1 MDKRTHYG
9 WWLLCLST
17 VFFNA
22 TAWASTLTGVRV
34 WPSPDE
40 TRVVLDMTA
49 SAKYHTFS
57 LSSPNRFVIDLKGVR
72 NSTAELPQ
80 ENKESDILTKVRVSA
95 PAKKGDFRLVME
107 LSASVK
113 PKVFALPPNGN
124 YGHRLVIDLP
134 HAIAMPPLKA
144 PVSSPELN
152 LMGETPIIIA
162 IDPGHGG
169 EDPGSPN
176 GRLYEKDVVLAI
188 SKRVARKIDATPGL
202 KAVMIRSGD
211 YFVSLNK
218 RSEIARKNKANLLVS
233 IHADGF
239 HSPRPRGAS
248 VWVLSN
254 RRASSEIGRWL
265 EKHEEQSELL
275 GGGDVLA
282 KTDPDPY
289 LSHTILDLQFQ
300 NSQREGYDVA
310 KRVLK
315 ELAKVTTLHKAAPEH
330 ASFAVLKSPD
340 IPSLLIET
348 GFITNPTEARLL
360 RQSAYQEKLAT
371 AIYQGILSYFNE
383 KPLIGSSFASL
394 KSGADYK
401 VKKGDSLSVIA
412 NRYGTSTDNLKRFNQ
427 LKSSSL
433 AIGQVLKIPA
443 LGTLTSVT
451 QQAKVASKK
460 ALSSPKLVKKT
471 HTVTLKYKVKSGDM
485 LSKIAV
491 KYGVSMQDIRRWS
504 RLKSD
509 NIWVGQTL
517 TIKQAKTVMVAAPTP
532 KAKPKTVT
540 YRVRSGDALSKIAVK
555 YGVTLKELRTLNRLS
570 SDELAIGQILKI
582 PSS

>member
-1 MDKRTHYG
+1 MDKRVHCG
-9 WWLLCLST
+9 WWLLCLLSL
-17 VFFNA
+17 FFNA

-34 WPSPDE
+34 WPSPEE

-49 SAKYHTFS
+49 SPKYSFFS
-57 LSSPNRFVIDLKGVR
+57 LSSPNRLVVDLKGV
-72 NSTAELPQ
+72 SKTTADLPQ
-80 ENKESDILTKVRVSA
+80 ENKESGILTKVRISA
-95 PAKKGDFRLVME
+95 PSKKGDFRLVME
-107 LSASVK
+107 LNSSVK
-113 PKVFALPPNGN
+113 PKIFALPPNGD

-134 HAIAMPPLKA
+134 HAIPTPPLKT
-144 PVSSPELN
+144 PVLSSALN
-152 LMGETPIIIA
+152 LIGETPIIIA
-162 IDPGHGG
+162 LDPGHGG

-176 GRLYEKDVVLAI
+176 GRLYEKDIVLAI
-188 SKRVARKIDATPGL
+188 SKRVARKIDNTTGFQ
-202 KAVMIRSGD
+202 AVMIRTGD

-289 LSHTILDLQFQ
+289 LSHTILDLQFR

-340 IPSLLIET
+340 IPSLLVET

-360 RQSAYQEKLAT
+360 RQPAYQEKIAN
-371 AIYQGILSYFNE
+371 AIYQGILGYFDE
-383 KPLIGSSFASL
+383 KPLAGTLFASL

-427 LKSSSL
+427 LKSSAL
-433 AIGQVLKIPA
+433 AVGQVLKIPA
-443 LGTLTSVT
+443 LGTLKSVT
-451 QQAKVASKK
+451 QQAKPAPKK
-460 ALSSPKLVKKT
+460 PEMMAKKQ
-471 HTVTLKYKVKSGDM
+471 TVTIKYKVKSGDM

-491 KYGVSMQDIRRWS
+491 KHNVAMQDIRSWS
-504 RLKSD
+504 KLKSD

-517 TIKQAKTVMVAAPTP
+517 TIKQVKTVMVPVP
-532 KAKPKTVT
+532 KASIKPKTVT

-555 YGVTLKELRTLNRLS
+555 YGVTLKELRAFNRLR

>member
-1 MDKRTHYG
+1 MDKCVHYG
-9 WWLLCLST
+9 WWLFCLSSL
-17 VFFNA
+17 FFNA
-22 TAWASTLTGVRV
+22 TALASTLTGVRV

-49 SAKYHTFS
+49 SPKYTSFS
-57 LSSPNRFVIDLKGVR
+57 LSSPNRFVIDLKGVSK
-72 NSTAELPQ
+72 STAELPQ
-80 ENKESDILTKVRVSA
+80 ENTEKSVLTKVRVSS
-95 PAKKGDFRLVME
+95 PSKKGDFRLVME
-107 LSASVK
+107 LNSSVK
-113 PKVFALPPNGN
+113 PTVFALPPNGN

-134 HAIAMPPLKA
+134 HAIATPPLKA
-144 PVSSPELN
+144 PILSPMLN
-152 LMGETPIIIA
+152 LMGEKPIIIA
-162 IDPGHGG
+162 LDPGHGG

-188 SKRVARKIDATPGL
+188 SKRVARKIDNTAGF
-202 KAVMIRSGD
+202 KSVMIRTGD

-315 ELAKVTTLHKAAPEH
+315 ELKKVTTLHKAEPEH

-360 RQSAYQEKLAT
+360 RQPAYQEKLAN
-371 AIYQGILSYFNE
+371 AIYQGILSYFDE
-383 KPLIGSSFASL
+383 KPLAGTLFASL

-427 LKSSSL
+427 LKSASL
-433 AIGQVLKIPA
+433 AVGQVLKIPA
-443 LGTLTSVT
+443 LGTLKSVT
-451 QQAKVASKK
+451 QQAKKVSKN
-460 ALSSPKLVKKT
+460 PKMRTEKK
-471 HTVTLKYKVKSGDM
+471 TVTLKYKVKSGDM

-491 KYGVSMQDIRRWS
+491 KYDVKMKDIRRWS
-504 RLKSD
+504 KLKSD
-509 NIWVGQTL
+509 NIWIGQIL
-517 TIKQAKTVMVAAPTP
+517 TIKQVKTVKVVVATP
-532 KAKPKTVT
+532 KMPIKPKIVT

-555 YGVTLKELRTLNRLS
+555 YGVTLKELRSFNRLR